1 MDGQVTALK
10 VTNKRDINIDLLRA
24 LVMFFILA
32 EHLIVNELVNQ
43 DYATNQVVKAM
54 SLRSVVNNV
63 GFEVFGT
70 LCSISVNCFILI
82 TGYFL
87 IESEK
92 SKFLKFE

>member
-32 EHLIVNELVNQ
+32 EHLIVNELFNH
-43 DYATNQVVKAM
+43 DYATNHVVKAM
-54 SLRSVVNNV
+54 SLISIVNNV
-63 GFEVFGT
+63 GFEVFET

-82 TGYFL
+82 NNSSVIYP
-87 IESEK
+87 IVAYS
-92 SKFLKFE
+92 

>member
-32 EHLIVNELVNQ
+32 EHLIVNELFNH
-43 DYATNQVVKAM
+43 DYATNHVVKAM
-54 SLRSVVNNV
+54 SLISIV
-63 GFEVFGT
+63 GFEVFET